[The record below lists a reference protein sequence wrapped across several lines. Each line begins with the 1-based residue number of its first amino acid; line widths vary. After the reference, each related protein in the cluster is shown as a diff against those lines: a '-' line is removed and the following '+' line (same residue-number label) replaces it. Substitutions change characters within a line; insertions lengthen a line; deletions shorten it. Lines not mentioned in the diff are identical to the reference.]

1 MSVSGTTSSTLDI
14 EVMEAPLD
22 PIVKGL
28 LISAEID
35 LSIFTPS
42 QFKLVFRGPRVTVL
56 EMGGFQLGVPVN
68 LQVTS
73 GGVPTPLMT
82 SAEVTSVEVEYGPD
96 GNLTIVKGMDLSS
109 RMMRGTTTMAYPE
122 MTASEVVMAVVA
134 ESGVL
139 PGEILPTSN
148 TYEWL
153 SQANVSAWVFVQQL
167 AALENCVAY
176 VDSMG
181 LFNFGPMKQP
191 EMGLPPVVSLDQPPM
206 GTQLVMGRNLIRL
219 RGRVTG
225 AEQVPAVTVMGY
237 DAERNLPALG
247 VFAPMPS
254 TSVSL
259 DPATLPLAV
268 AEEFEA
274 EPFYDTS
281 RPFDSVGKAM
291 SRARSIAADIAG
303 SLAELEGQCLGNSAI
318 VAGEVVSLGMVG
330 PPFDGQYVCTGA
342 RHVFEPELGGY
353 TTWFNLGGRRDRS
366 LYSLA
371 SGGSSNQRASRP
383 TISGVVVG
391 TVVDNEDPDRE
402 GRVKVMFP
410 WLNPTYISAWARTVQ
425 IGAAST
431 GLWGFLWLPEIS
443 DQVLIAFDRGDI
455 DHPYVIGN
463 LYTAIGSPEPGPQV
477 EGVVGSRRITSRM
490 LNQIE
495 FDDGPEKMGITIQTG
510 EGVCTISLD
519 AVENNITIQSTLG
532 QVTVQAMDSLT
543 LQSDLG
549 NISINAPLGQVS
561 ITGAVGVSVNSDAGQ
576 ISAKAPAGVSLEG
589 STISLTSP
597 SVSLGA

>member
-1 MSVSGTTSSTLDI
+1 MSMSGTTSSTLDI

-35 LSIFTPS
+35 LSVFTPS

-109 RMMRGTTTMAYPE
+109 RLMRGTSTMAYPE
-122 MTASEVVMAVVA
+122 MTASEVVTATVA
-134 ESGVL
+134 EAGVL
-139 PGEILPTSN
+139 PGEIMPTTN

-153 SQANVSAWVFVQQL
+153 SQANVSDWVFVQQL

-237 DAERNLPALG
+237 DPMMGVPVVGVSPTLPSS
-247 VFAPMPS
+247 F
-254 TSVSL
+254 VSM
-259 DPATLPLAV
+259 DPATLPPAV

-274 EPFYDTS
+274 EPFFDTS
-281 RPFDSVGKAM
+281 RPFDSEGAAM
-291 SRARSIAADIAG
+291 KRAEAVAADIAG
-303 SLAELEGQCLGNSAI
+303 ALGEMEGQCLGNSAV

-330 PPFDGQYVCTGA
+330 PPFDGQYVCTSA

-371 SGGSSNQRASRP
+371 SGGSTGSRASRP
-383 TISGVVVG
+383 NISGVVTG
-391 TVVDNEDPDRE
+391 TVVDNEDPE
-402 GRVKVMFP
+402 QMGRVKVMFP
-410 WLNPTYISAWARTVQ
+410 WLDPTYISAWARTAQ

-431 GLWGFLWLPEIS
+431 GLWGFLWLPEVG
-443 DQVLIAFDRGDI
+443 DQVLLAFDRGDI

-463 LYTAIGSPEPGPQV
+463 LYGGIGKPEPPPQV

-495 FDDGPEKMGITIQTG
+495 FDDGPEKMGITIQTA
-510 EGVCTISLD
+510 EGMCSINLN
-519 AVENNITIQSTLG
+519 AEENSITVQAMTG
-532 QVTVQAMDSLT
+532 MVTVQAFDSLT
-543 LQSDLG
+543 LQSDVG

-561 ITGAVGVSVNSDAGQ
+561 ITGSVGVSINSDAGQ
-576 ISAKAPAGVSLEG
+576 LSAVAPAGVSLEG
-589 STISLTSP
+589 GTISLTSP